1 MGPPGGWC
9 SSGAVKFEKSS
20 GFIQSATNLRKK
32 RSKIDKTF
40 SSNGPNFF
48 FEGAKLFFSWALFSF
63 HDGLKNAYPAGTPQR
78 TETKIASFPLSKID
92 KTFFFYGPNFFFWW
106 PNFFLWGCFF
116 LFLEGFFTFLSKLP
130 DPNQK
135 NNKRNCTGTAP
146 PYRRAQ
152 RTNADRPRK
161 ARFPVAT
168 CLFFVESVYHRPGA
182 LPPDPR
188 RGDTPRTP
196 RGLRKVLLQKS
207 ATPVIFG
214 LLARLDYAGSTQLD
228 ELRRSS

>member
-1 MGPPGGWC
+1 MDQT
-9 SSGAVKFEKSS
+9 F
-20 GFIQSATNLRKK
+20 FLR
-32 RSKIDKTF
+32 
-40 SSNGPNFF
+40 GPNFF
-48 FEGAKLFFSWALFSF
+48 FHGPFFLFMTASKTNTRRAHPRGPKPKSRVSHFRKSAKLFFSM
-63 HDGLKNAYPAGTPQR
+63 DQ
-78 TETKIASFPLSKID
+78 
-92 KTFFFYGPNFFFWW
+92 TFFFGGQTFF
-106 PNFFLWGCFF
+106 PWGCFF

-130 DPNQK
+130 DPNPK

-161 ARFPVAT
+161 TRFPVAT